1 MFPSVLGDG
10 KRLMSWRLPKRCENP
25 GAHNKRSDLHSM
37 VRFRLPLIV
46 EREFTPENMLMSEY
60 QYYEFSA
67 VDQPLSAQQQAELRD
82 RSTRATIT
90 PGSFVNEYHWGDL
103 KGDPLDWMRRYFDAH
118 VYFANWGSARFM
130 LRLPRPA
137 LDDAVLADFL
147 RSSLAAE
154 GSGYGDAFAA
164 TVTPTHWILDWS
176 VNDDSGEYEHDWEE
190 AGGAGWMSRLLP
202 LRDELLRG
210 DTRPLYL
217 GWLARVGSEEIV
229 DEDLE
234 PALPAGLKTLT
245 PAQTALVEFLRIPPD
260 WLAAAAADSA
270 DLASSGDAAP
280 GIDAWLALQTPAQ
293 MREILRL
300 LLQKR
305 GQEAE
310 RGLQGRFLAWQR
322 EQQTPGA
329 APPPRRTVAQIEVG
343 CAAAERIRLEREA
356 RQRQALEAAQRAAR
370 EKHLAQV
377 AARANA
383 IWESLDKTL
392 QRGTGSAYA
401 QAEKSVQEL
410 SDALALAGRED
421 EFHSHFAR
429 LMASHGKRPAWVARM
444 RKAGFL

>member
-1 MFPSVLGDG
+1 
-10 KRLMSWRLPKRCENP
+10 
-25 GAHNKRSDLHSM
+25 
-37 VRFRLPLIV
+37 
-46 EREFTPENMLMSEY
+46 MSEY
-60 QYYEFSA
+60 QYYEFAA
-67 VDQPLSAQQQAELRD
+67 VDQPLSAQQQAELRT

-90 PGSFVNEYHWGDL
+90 AGSFVNEYHWGDL
-103 KGDPLDWMRRYFDAH
+103 KGDPLDWMQRYFDAH

-130 LRLPRPA
+130 LRLPRTA
-137 LDDAVLADFL
+137 LEEAVLADFC
-147 RSSLAAE
+147 RSSTSGAA
-154 GSGYGDAFAA
+154 SGYSDAFAA
-164 TVTPTHWILDWS
+164 TATPACWILDWS

-190 AGGAGWMSRLLP
+190 ADGAGWMSRLLP

-217 GWLARVGSEEIV
+217 GWLARVGSEEV
-229 DEDLE
+229 ADEDLE

-245 PAQTALVEFLRIPPD
+245 PAQTALAEFLRIPPD

-270 DLASSGDAAP
+270 DLASPGDAAP
-280 GIDAWLALQTPAQ
+280 AIDTWLALQTPAQ
-293 MREILRL
+293 MRETLRL

-322 EQQTPGA
+322 AQQTPGA
-329 APPPRRTVAQIEVG
+329 APPARRTVAQIEAG
-343 CAAAERIRLEREA
+343 CAAAEHIRLERET
-356 RQRQALEAAQRAAR
+356 RERQALEATQRAAR

-383 IWESLDKTL
+383 IWESIDKTL
-392 QRGTGSAYA
+392 QRGTGAAYE
-401 QAEKSVQEL
+401 QAEKSVREL
-410 SDALALAGRED
+410 SDALALAGRND
-421 EFHSHFAR
+421 EFRSHLVR